1 MGCQCCKKQSQID
14 EPLIDKEEKEEK
26 KEEIDIYKFNF
37 EKALKL
43 IKLLLSEDPI
53 YHKALNYII
62 FS

>member
-53 YHKALNYII
+53 YHN
-62 FS
+62 